1 MSIGDILSSVGSG
14 LATAG
19 RVAGAVAGPVI
30 QSLAEEES
38 GQAPEIQAEKRQQA
52 MKLQSAAISS
62 KAQDLESQL
71 EMGRKYGTLSPDQQQ
86 QYVDAITT
94 LYSHPSQMPT
104 LIQKIHGA
112 LHPGGATYQ
121 SATPA
126 LPSAT
131 PQGGTAEADTELFA
145 NRTPKLYM
153 SPDGKTRDWFTK
165 NDHPKDW
172 TAVPPNMSGTVRQ
185 GTHILI
191 PHDAIDLMNTVGA
204 QFNKQDGT
212 PWSPDE
218 LSQFPEGTALAQFVK
233 GDQIYYSPID
243 QRTKTSTFN
252 NVVSQ
257 IPEAGQ
263 ITQEN
268 QNPLGVARV
277 PTTTTHQVPGMNP
290 GEKITLTGTSTPATP
305 ASIISPS
312 SAVAPKTGAQPVTP
326 PSQKPVAQ
334 AIQTR
339 PPTAHSPKGTEIGD
353 APPPFAP
360 GTLLAQGKT
369 SIPISSAMSV
379 VGANV
384 FGKGGKPAL
393 WHYARMYDDPKL
405 GTALNKALTM
415 NSLTM
420 PGVKSEPGVMESIAT
435 ASGVT
440 GWSQEQINQAAVDAR
455 KEVQRLG
462 GDDAMK
468 FLSRLMAF
476 QEDLSALRRATAASG
491 AQGSIATLVR
501 AAPIYNVSSSKDF
514 RNQLEATLSTGA
526 AALDGDPMFS
536 RKYVDWWKKGASA
549 AGGEGEVN
557 SQTATPQRPPHV
569 PSDYVFNANGPKGR
583 GWYAPA
589 AK

>member
-1 MSIGDILSSVGSG
+1 
-14 LATAG
+14 
-19 RVAGAVAGPVI
+19 
-30 QSLAEEES
+30 
-38 GQAPEIQAEKRQQA
+38 
-52 MKLQSAAISS
+52 
-62 KAQDLESQL
+62 
-71 EMGRKYGTLSPDQQQ
+71 MGIKYGTLNDDQQNAYRKAIAQ
-86 QYVDAITT
+86 KNMDAI
-94 LYSHPSQMPT
+94 SQAAAPGGNIAQR
-104 LIQKIHGA
+104 LHA
-112 LHPGGATYQ
+112 AFHPGGAPYQ
-121 SATPA
+121 PPTPA

-326 PSQKPVAQ
+326 PSPKAVGQALKPQ
-334 AIQTR
+334 PSIT
-339 PPTAHSPKGTEIGD
+339 KGTKTTAIGT

-360 GTLLAQGKT
+360 GTMLSQGRIAEPVVASMSTVAAQ
-369 SIPISSAMSV
+369 
-379 VGANV
+379 V
-384 FGKGGKPAL
+384 FGSNGEPPIWENAWMFDKPEL
-393 WHYARMYDDPKL
+393 R
-405 GTALNKALTM
+405 TALNKALTL
-415 NSLTM
+415 NALSI
-420 PGVKSEPGVMESIAT
+420 PGTEDDPSFAQTLAT
-435 ASGVT
+435 AVGVT
-440 GWSQEQINQAAVDAR
+440 GWNQEQIQKANVQAR
-455 KEVQRLG
+455 QNLQRLG
-462 GDDAMK
+462 GDQALKM
-468 FLSRLMAF
+468 FARMAGM
-476 QEDLSALRRATAASG
+476 QEDLSALRSATKASA
-491 AQGSIATLVR
+491 AQGSIRTLVR
-501 AAPIYNVSSSKDF
+501 AAPVYNVSSSQNF
-514 RNQLEATLSTGA
+514 RDQLGVTLNTA
-526 AALDGDPMFS
+526 AAAMSGYPS
-536 RKYVDWWKKGASA
+536 INQKYLEWWRNGAQA
-549 AGGEGEVN
+549 ARGG
-557 SQTATPQRPPHV
+557 TP
-569 PSDYVFNANGPKGR
+569 PSGGSS
-583 GWYAPA
+583 PA
-589 AK
+589 AEVWTRDSNGKLVKQ